1 MMTEETNLEVGIA
14 QDFEELHVTIIQ
26 PPKGLVS
33 LGLKELWEYWELLY
47 FLTWRDIKVRY
58 KQTLLGG
65 LWAILQPFCMMVV
78 FSLFFGKLAQ
88 IPSDGVPYPIFAYAG
103 LLPWTFFSKGMTDS
117 ANSLVGSQNLITKV
131 YFPRLVI
138 PISSVLSGVVDFFG
152 TIGNIGKDGTQ
163 QGNDHKE
170 TRFGSGNHMWHSD
183 SSFRQV
189 PTMVTITYAH
199 EVPDEGGQTEFV
211 SCRAAYAGLPDA
223 MKAEMDG
230 LVAIHDYVF
239 SRSKV
244 APVDPSHAASLPP
257 VEQRLVR
264 TNPSTGARNY
274 FVGSHARSIVGWDEA
289 ASRNLIED
297 LMARATREQ
306 NILSHTWRPGDL
318 VIWDNRC
325 LLHRGRPYD
334 ADRYRRYIRQNRVC
348 GVGPTLEE

>member
-1 MMTEETNLEVGIA
+1 MSSTP
-14 QDFEELHVTIIQ
+14 LH
-26 PPKGLVS
+26 P
-33 LGLKELWEYWELLY
+33 E
-47 FLTWRDIKVRY
+47 
-58 KQTLLGG
+58 
-65 LWAILQPFCMMVV
+65 
-78 FSLFFGKLAQ
+78 FGAQ
-88 IPSDGVPYPIFAYAG
+88 ITGIDLSRPLTAEQHTAVRDAIDR
-103 LLPWTFFSKGMTDS
+103 FSF
-117 ANSLVGSQNLITKV
+117 LVFPDQRLCDESQLAFTRQLGEPEVEHVK
-131 YFPRLVI
+131 FGR
-138 PISSVLSGVVDFFG
+138 SGVVDFFG